1 MSKHSVIWEFKRY
14 DVKNEPFYSDRF
26 ANASEMLGKYLESM
40 CVGLTEWYDNASQ
53 QGYLRVQFLE
63 ACSQSERDRILEP
76 IHKKWVSGGYIPASA
91 TRIIKY
97 VEDLGEGWSATQ
109 KEAPSKLL
117 DIVAQKVKQAQAQQ
131 GGVVVP

>member
-1 MSKHSVIWEFKRY
+1 MSKHSVVWEFKRY
-14 DVKNEPFYSDRF
+14 DVKNEPFYSDRY

-40 CVGLTEWYDNASQ
+40 CVGLTEWYDSSSQ

-76 IHKKWVSGGYIPASA
+76 IHKKWISGGYIPSTAV
-91 TRIIKY
+91 RITKY
-97 VEDLGEGWSATQ
+97 IEDVGEGGAVPQ
-109 KEAPSKLL
+109 REAPSKLL

-131 GGVVVP
+131 AGVVYP